1 MTSLRWIFILMK
13 QLKVP
18 NQSPLVD
25 KCIWINTVISRGR
38 KRSSFHKIDHSYLS
52 LFPDTS
58 AASARLS
65 DNIYSLCSTN
75 VFPIP
80 FCSENIVLRYCRSAL
95 SIASNFYLFLLSVD
109 KCLLTGF
116 VYSSQKWAPA
126 STSTKTS
133 TNTKKTWKL
142 SPHQW

>member
-1 MTSLRWIFILMK
+1 M
-13 QLKVP
+13 
-18 NQSPLVD
+18 
-25 KCIWINTVISRGR
+25 
-38 KRSSFHKIDHSYLS
+38 HKIDHSYLQ

-65 DNIYSLCSTN
+65 DNKYSLCSTN

-95 SIASNFYLFLLSVD
+95 SFASNFYLFLFSIG

-133 TNTKKTWKL
+133 TDTKKKHKNIAHTNARTFNCFL
-142 SPHQW
+142 SLLPQVLLDFLEIQNLKFIIMSDF